1 MLVVLVV
8 GFLFGFQTLLTLEL
22 RSEVKRNPI
31 LSLTPTPL
39 PIVDAAPSKGT
50 VVTHSGYSFD
60 VPWSGVGSKQTKNFD
75 VMEVYSFGSGVG
87 STFTGPDPKRGDL
100 IDTVKKNIGGEK
112 TITLFGPG
120 TTKSNYAFHK
130 AILGLTPSAMKPW
143 MSRREAVR
151 TSMLLTSKAI
161 SSIGGDTG
169 LFSVQANDWKG
180 FQFGDPA
187 KRPKT
192 ITLQLYDSGDR
203 HIEITFALWLF
214 YWSHRQ

>member
-1 MLVVLVV
+1 
-8 GFLFGFQTLLTLEL
+8 
-22 RSEVKRNPI
+22 
-31 LSLTPTPL
+31 
-39 PIVDAAPSKGT
+39 
-50 VVTHSGYSFD
+50 
-60 VPWSGVGSKQTKNFD
+60 
-75 VMEVYSFGSGVG
+75 
-87 STFTGPDPKRGDL
+87 
-100 IDTVKKNIGGEK
+100 
-112 TITLFGPG
+112 
-120 TTKSNYAFHK
+120 
-130 AILGLTPSAMKPW
+130 MKPW